1 MSQISPHGNL
11 KFHHMSHMWTLWQIW
26 GMHLRKSHHEPKDQK
41 QVHEL
46 AQGCHLAKLMDTD
59 PGGSAFNLQKLT
71 WSNNV
76 QHTECIKSRPV
87 CTLLEEVS
95 FWRIGWHTK
104 WWNSNTFGMAQNTC
118 KFIILIFYL
127 QAYMIFVADAADIV
141 RGAHIFMWSNFDKH
155 ENLCMLCGGK
165 VLNMKSNLAPHEIFF
180 LSWKQSNGLTQ
191 NPCCRFV
198 HCFDAKLIL
207 LRFSH
212 FCVEQKSVLSVEQ
225 KWQISCM
232 SARWAYC

>member
-1 MSQISPHGNL
+1 
-11 KFHHMSHMWTLWQIW
+11 
-26 GMHLRKSHHEPKDQK
+26 
-41 QVHEL
+41 
-46 AQGCHLAKLMDTD
+46 
-59 PGGSAFNLQKLT
+59 
-71 WSNNV
+71 
-76 QHTECIKSRPV
+76 
-87 CTLLEEVS
+87 
-95 FWRIGWHTK
+95 
-104 WWNSNTFGMAQNTC
+104 
-118 KFIILIFYL
+118 
-127 QAYMIFVADAADIV
+127 MIFVADAADIV

-155 ENLCMLCGGK
+155 ENLCTLCGGK

-225 KWQISCM
+225 KYKYHVCLEGEHIANRNILM
-232 SARWAYC
+232 GRV